1 MKVLFFVAHPDD
13 EVLGCG
19 GTIALYNSKGYDTKV
34 IIFTNGENSNLIKNS
49 EKLSKLRQKESI
61 KALNILGTNDVEF
74 LNLPD
79 NTLKKELT
87 NEKLIEKLKLKIK
100 TYNPE
105 IVFTHSDDDYHPAHR
120 NIGKLIKKIINKKIR
135 IYTFYIGIPF
145 KATKKNNPKLIIDIS
160 NFKNLKKTALK
171 EYKSQ
176 KFNFNYFRN
185 LSELKDFV
193 YGLYNNKRNVEVF
206 YKW

>member
-74 LNLPD
+74 LNPPD

-87 NEKLIEKLKLKIK
+87 NEKLIELYKNYL
-100 TYNPE
+100 E
-105 IVFTHSDDDYHPAHR
+105 DDDTGGTNTYSASSTSIDVYKPSGEVNVSEQKGYITSVEDAR
-120 NIGKLIKKIINKKIR
+120 ETLEKIFKL
-135 IYTFYIGIPF
+135 
-145 KATKKNNPKLIIDIS
+145 S
-160 NFKNLKKTALK
+160 K
-171 EYKSQ
+171 ES
-176 KFNFNYFRN
+176 
-185 LSELKDFV
+185 
-193 YGLYNNKRNVEVF
+193 
-206 YKW
+206 